1 MLLAHVAAAGNI
13 SIAVCLD
20 RHIVKNR
27 MTHMYKAQLRWQ
39 PIAILLALALIWG
52 ANMASIKIGARE
64 IAPLFMAT
72 LRSLVASACLYVW
85 MKAIGMDIFPSKG
98 LSGNKLCG

>member
-1 MLLAHVAAAGNI
+1 
-13 SIAVCLD
+13 
-20 RHIVKNR
+20 